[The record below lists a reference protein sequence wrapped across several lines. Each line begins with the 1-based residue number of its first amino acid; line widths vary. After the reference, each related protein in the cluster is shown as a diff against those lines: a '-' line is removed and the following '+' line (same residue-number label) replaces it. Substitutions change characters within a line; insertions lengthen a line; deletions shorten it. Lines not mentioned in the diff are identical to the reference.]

1 MNELL
6 LSKEIYPL
14 TALKKT
20 AAQFNNIAQINIK
33 ENTDNWKCDFELRK
47 DIPLDMVISEFENY
61 IIDLINSEKMYESN

>member
-14 TALKKT
+14 TALQKS
-20 AAQFNNIAQINIK
+20 AAQFNNIAKIIIKDNIDSW
-33 ENTDNWKCDFELRK
+33 ECNFELRK
-47 DIPLDMVISEFENY
+47 DIPLDMVVSEFENY